1 MFKIKKKHG
10 DGLDI
15 LETYNIPEIHLEDRK
30 NYKVTY
36 SIDEGSVVC
45 YCTYITGHVSLYK
58 WIYYINDP
66 SKGVWNLMKN
76 TYNVLH
82 T

>member
-10 DGLDI
+10 NGLDI
-15 LETYNIPEIHLEDRK
+15 LNTYHIPEIHLEDRK

-36 SIDEGSVVC
+36 LINEGSIIC

-58 WIYYINDP
+58 WMYSNDQVT
-66 SKGVWNLMKN
+66 GFWNLMKN
-76 TYNVLH
+76 TYNVLY